1 MSVNAVNQTDGS
13 LLRVAG
19 GTLYADAPIGTISPF
34 GGSVIPSGYLLC
46 NGQAVSRTSY
56 KELFAAIGVAFGSGD
71 GSTTFNVP
79 DLREA
84 TTKGV
89 GLNSKSSVHY
99 DADGVALGEF
109 IEDRVQDHL
118 HRTKLYNQ
126 NFQAGSENVA
136 PVTENGGS
144 GVGTVG
150 DIVVGRHGAT
160 TEVKAVGVNYIIKAK
175 QVAVPA
181 DFVDAIDNAVA
192 DALSDFAKPITLVPV
207 NNSTINY
214 NKSRVVGGVV
224 TICASITTPSG
235 NHLVKEN
242 AVANVP
248 NLGTDS
254 IGYILPCLYR
264 NIGSG
269 AEEPGYCIIQTAGN
283 LFPYYTKSE
292 YNEIRINTSYSS
304 KI

>member
-1 MSVNAVNQTDGS
+1 MSVNAVNSDGS

-34 GGSVIPSGYLLC
+34 GGSTIPSGYLLC

-56 KELFAAIGVAFGSGD
+56 KELFATIGVAFGSGD

-118 HRTKLYNQ
+118 HRTKLFNM
-126 NFQAGSENVA
+126 NFQVGGENVA
-136 PVTENGGS
+136 PLTENGGS

-181 DFVDAIDNAVA
+181 DFMSAIEEVVGETTNWINGTNCKARKVNGIA
-192 DALSDFAKPITLVPV
+192 YVSIVHSTIITLRAEATEVAV
-207 NNSTINY
+207 L
-214 NKSRVVGGVV
+214 
-224 TICASITTPSG
+224 PSG
-235 NHLVKEN
+235 FAPSNEVNGAFLCDNQRDSALNGRVFPNGSICTWRDSTLNDGN
-242 AVANVP
+242 AYDSSSI
-248 NLGTDS
+248 LGF
-254 IGYILPCLYR
+254 I
-264 NIGSG
+264 
-269 AEEPGYCIIQTAGN
+269 
-283 LFPYYTKSE
+283 
-292 YNEIRINTSYSS
+292 SYP
-304 KI
+304 ID

>member
-1 MSVNAVNQTDGS
+1 MSVNAVNSDGS

-34 GGSVIPSGYLLC
+34 GGSAIPSGYLLC
-46 NGQAVSRTSY
+46 NGQAVSRASY
-56 KELFAAIGVAFGSGD
+56 KELFAVIGVAFGSGD

-84 TTKGV
+84 TTKGA

-118 HRTKLYNQ
+118 HRTKLINM
-126 NFQAGSENVA
+126 NFQVGNENIA

-144 GVGTVG
+144 GIGTVG

-181 DFVDAIDNAVA
+181 DFMNAIEEVVGETTNWINGTYCKARKVNGIAYVSIFHNTVITLRGDATEVAVLPSGFA
-192 DALSDFAKPITLVPV
+192 PSNEVSGAFLSDNQRDSTLNGRVFPNGSICTWRDSTLDGGNAYDSSSILGFISYPI
-207 NNSTINY
+207 
-214 NKSRVVGGVV
+214 
-224 TICASITTPSG
+224 
-235 NHLVKEN
+235 
-242 AVANVP
+242 
-248 NLGTDS
+248 D
-254 IGYILPCLYR
+254 
-264 NIGSG
+264 
-269 AEEPGYCIIQTAGN
+269 
-283 LFPYYTKSE
+283 
-292 YNEIRINTSYSS
+292 
-304 KI
+304 

>member
-1 MSVNAVNQTDGS
+1 MSVNAVNSDGS

-34 GGSVIPSGYLLC
+34 GGSAIPSGYLLC
-46 NGQAVSRTSY
+46 NGQAVSRASY
-56 KELFAAIGVAFGSGD
+56 KELFAVIGVAFGSGD

-89 GLNSKSSVHY
+89 GLNGKSSVHY

-118 HRTKLYNQ
+118 HRTKLYNMSYQ
-126 NFQAGSENVA
+126 VGSENVA
-136 PVTENGGS
+136 PVTESGGS
-144 GVGTVG
+144 GIGTVG

-160 TEVKAVGVNYIIKAK
+160 NEVKAVGVNYIIKAK
-175 QVAVPA
+175 HAAVPA
-181 DFVDAIDNAVA
+181 DFVDAIDDAV
-192 DALSDFAKPITLVPV
+192 DEALSAFAREISLVSV

-214 NKSRVVGGVV
+214 DKSRVVGGVV
-224 TICASITTPSG
+224 TICADIIVQSG
-235 NHLVKEN
+235 SSLVKEN
-242 AVANVP
+242 AIANVP
-248 NLGTDS
+248 SLGTAS
-254 IGYILPCLYR
+254 IAYILPCLYR
-264 NIGSG
+264 NSGSG
-269 AEEPGYCIIQTAGN
+269 AEEPGFAVIGTSGN

>member
-1 MSVNAVNQTDGS
+1 MSVNTVNSDGS
-13 LLRVAG
+13 LSRIAG
-19 GTLYADAPIGTISPF
+19 GLLYADAPIGTISPF
-34 GGSVIPSGYLLC
+34 GGSAIPSGYLLC
-46 NGQAVSRTSY
+46 NGDEVFKTTYAELYAV
-56 KELFAAIGVAFGSGD
+56 IGDAFGTASD
-71 GSTTFNVP
+71 NTKFKLP

-89 GLNSKSSVHY
+89 GLNSKSGVHY

-118 HRTKLYNQ
+118 HRTKLTNM
-126 NFQAGSENVA
+126 NFQVGSENVA

-144 GVGTVG
+144 GIGTVG

-181 DFVDAIDNAVA
+181 DFKDAID
-192 DALSDFAKPITLVPV
+192 DALSEFAKPISLQPA
-207 NNSTINY
+207 NNSTIFY
-214 NKSRVVGGVV
+214 DKSRIVGGIV
-224 TICASITTPSG
+224 TVCASITVPSG
-235 NHLVKEN
+235 NYLVKEN

-248 NLGTDS
+248 SLGTAS

-264 NIGSG
+264 NVGNG
-269 AEEPGYCIIQTAGN
+269 AEEPGYAIIQTDGN
-283 LFPYYTKSE
+283 LYSYYTKTE
-292 YNEIRINTSYSS
+292 YNEIRINASYSS
-304 KI
+304 KV